1 MFTLDTYSITFF
13 PIFSFSS
20 LSFSLSYIFLLLY
33 FFIPSFIFLPFSL
46 FTHSFAPVYHSQ
58 FFLSCFR
65 LVTCTPIARSIL
77 QLTLPLSLSPIFR
90 RVFNRPWA
98 ALQLICRLP
107 LAVCSPFDRPSD
119 SPTVRNGVRFP
130 VNTDTLPHPSVHY
143 SAIVALASNDPYL
156 YPRGAGDLD
165 RGSDMDAFFDVLSK
179 GEGVKPRW
187 TRAPS
192 RSRRGRTCAESIV

>member
-13 PIFSFSS
+13 PIFSFSPP
-20 LSFSLSYIFLLLY
+20 FSLSYIFLLLHS
-33 FFIPSFIFLPFSL
+33 FIPSFPFLYLPIHSPQFTLSFAIVSLLLSVGHLHAYCTLDPPTNSPSLPFPH
-46 FTHSFAPVYHSQ
+46 FPPRFQ
-58 FFLSCFR
+58 
-65 LVTCTPIARSIL
+65 
-77 QLTLPLSLSPIFR
+77 
-90 RVFNRPWA
+90 PWA

-165 RGSDMDAFFDVLSK
+165 RGSDMDAFFGVLSK
-179 GEGVKPRW
+179 GEGVKSRW

-192 RSRRGRTCAESIV
+192 SRRGRTCAESIV

>member
-13 PIFSFSS
+13 SIFSFSS

-46 FTHSFAPVYHSQ
+46 FTHSFAPVYPPIRN
-58 FFLSCFR
+58 CFS
-65 LVTCTPIARSIL
+65 LAFGWSLARSIL

-90 RVFNRPWA
+90 CVFNRPWA

-156 YPRGAGDLD
+156 YPRGAGD
-165 RGSDMDAFFDVLSK
+165 RI
-179 GEGVKPRW
+179 W
-187 TRAPS
+187 TRFS
-192 RSRRGRTCAESIV
+192 TSFQRGRV

>member
-46 FTHSFAPVYHSQ
+46 FTHSFAPVYPPIRN
-58 FFLSCFR
+58 CFS
-65 LVTCTPIARSIL
+65 LAFGWSLARSIL

-119 SPTVRNGVRFP
+119 SPRSKRCTFP
-130 VNTDTLPHPSVHY
+130 GKRRHPSPPLR
-143 SAIVALASNDPYL
+143 ALF
-156 YPRGAGDLD
+156 RD
-165 RGSDMDAFFDVLSK
+165 RCTRVERSLFVPSRCWRPDMDAFFGILSK
-179 GEGVKPRW
+179 GEGVKSRW

-192 RSRRGRTCAESIV
+192 SRRGRTCAESIV

>member
-46 FTHSFAPVYHSQ
+46 FTHSFAPVYPPIRN
-58 FFLSCFR
+58 CFS
-65 LVTCTPIARSIL
+65 LAFGWSLARSIL

-90 RVFNRPWA
+90 CVFNRPWA

-119 SPTVRNGVRFP
+119 SPRSKRCTFP
-130 VNTDTLPHPSVHY
+130 GKHRHPFLPSVHY

-156 YPRGAGDLD
+156 YPRGAGD
-165 RGSDMDAFFDVLSK
+165 RI
-179 GEGVKPRW
+179 W
-187 TRAPS
+187 TRFSAS
-192 RSRRGRTCAESIV
+192 FQRERV